1 MVAQHF
7 TPKKV
12 RDQHVTKH
20 REFSRVGR
28 NKTMKPRVEKSH
40 EVLQYIDPTK
50 RVRVYRNLN
59 NKCVS
64 VKQGSKV
71 ECHATNVVL
80 KDCDFIVSEAGQR
93 RVRNSNRKNV
103 HAFIEGYVVSE
114 LAYKGTVE
122 VGRSIERGDFGWN
135 TVYYNPYETDH
146 WQLSSVP
153 CEQYVDEAQWV
164 DVWCDDVCGDVLAFN
179 LSYKKMEQ

>member
-12 RDQHVTKH
+12 RDQRVTKH

-28 NKTMKPRVEKSH
+28 NKAMKPRVEKSH

-93 RVRNSNRKNV
+93 RVRNEKKKNV
-103 HAFIEGYVVSE
+103 HAFIEGYVVSARRSLE
-114 LAYKGTVE
+114 LL
-122 VGRSIERGDFGWN
+122 DFGWDK
-135 TVYYNPYETDH
+135 VHYNPYETDH
-146 WQLSSVP
+146 WLLSSLP
-153 CEQYVDEAQWV
+153 YDQYVDEAQWV
-164 DVWCDDVCGDVLAFN
+164 DVWCDEVCGDVLAFN
-179 LSYKKMEQ
+179 LSYKKMESEEE